1 MTRLPWFPRVVP
13 AGVVSAEAVA
23 VPSREPGPGEAPL
36 TGRLKARWL
45 RFPRV
50 LRQICVVVVGAGL
63 LVAGT
68 AMIVLPGPAV
78 LVLPLGLAVL
88 ATEFAWARRLLHA
101 VRSRAQRLK
110 QGAIARWRREGQW
123 TAGRWFR

>member
-1 MTRLPWFPRVVP
+1 MIRLPWFPRVVP

-23 VPSREPGPGEAPL
+23 VPSRDPGPGEAAL
-36 TGRLKARWL
+36 TGPLKATWL
-45 RFPRV
+45 RVPRL

-101 VRSRAQRLK
+101 VRARAQRLK
-110 QGAIARWRREGQW
+110 QVAIARWRREGRSP
-123 TAGRWFR
+123 AER